1 MSAIPYAY
9 GAAMSV
15 ATLML
20 MCAGILYGVPRRT
33 AEVVRNI
40 PGSEFSFSAA
50 IPIFMIFGI
59 LALLAILSGVLFVG
73 VSVGSLLFG
82 GRLSA
87 DDDGGEPIHAVELRG
102 TFALC
107 LIFLG
112 VFVAVYVLNWYL
124 LTQLWAI
131 GA

>member
-1 MSAIPYAY
+1 
-9 GAAMSV
+9 
-15 ATLML
+15 
-20 MCAGILYGVPRRT
+20 VPRRT

-40 PGSEFSFSAA
+40 LIGVQPLGCDSDIHDLRDLRATGD
-50 IPIFMIFGI
+50 P
-59 LALLAILSGVLFVG
+59 LRVLFVV

-82 GRLSA
+82 DRLA
-87 DDDGGEPIHAVELRG
+87 PGDDGGMLPDGGLHADGGDPIHAVELRG
-102 TFALC
+102 TFTLC
-107 LIFLG
+107 SIFLG

>member
-1 MSAIPYAY
+1 
-9 GAAMSV
+9 
-15 ATLML
+15 
-20 MCAGILYGVPRRT
+20 VPRRT

-40 PGSEFSFSAA
+40 PGSEFNLSAA

-59 LALLAILSGVLFVG
+59 FALLAILSGVLFVV

-82 GRLSA
+82 DRLA
-87 DDDGGEPIHAVELRG
+87 PGDDGGMLPDGGLHADGGDPIHAVELRG
-102 TFALC
+102 TFTLC